1 MEFFICSSEFG
12 LLSLP
17 PGKIISVSLPSSG
30 NKEATEGQRA
40 IEDPV
45 KTPARTK
52 PTLMQRIINADANKT
67 NKFRKFQPMYA
78 IISPKERLEQP
89 RLRLPSRPQTLLK
102 DENATLPGIR
112 LIGAKTNAPAI
123 RTGARRQVPPRDK
136 GYSTN
141 PQDRYPCA
149 RPFQRK
155 IHFRHKGPHI

>member
-78 IISPKERLEQP
+78 IISPKERHEQP

-141 PQDRYPCA
+141 PQRPISL
-149 RPFQRK
+149 RPSLPTQNPFQA
-155 IHFRHKGPHI
+155 